1 MQTSFLVHFSGL
13 ENQSKH
19 CSSKTGRGQ
28 RRYYFHHRWSGRR
41 SSGCLDCLPGGNLSQ
56 MKAVAHLM
64 GQMDRRLENISN
76 SVYRGFVSVFSR
88 LNFFGLKV
96 YEVLPF
102 SELSQSEARKEP
114 EDHSAWTGAQK
125 LRETVFCFFFC

>member
-1 MQTSFLVHFSGL
+1 M
-13 ENQSKH
+13 
-19 CSSKTGRGQ
+19 
-28 RRYYFHHRWSGRR
+28 
-41 SSGCLDCLPGGNLSQ
+41 SQ

-76 SVYRGFVSVFSR
+76 SVYREFVSAFSR
-88 LNFFGLKV
+88 LNFFGPKV
-96 YEVLPF
+96 CEVLPF